1 MKFDVINYHSLDF
14 NLMKGVNVME
24 KDDSSF
30 EEIGLMQDKIK
41 NKRIVH
47 GVAFDMNSFSLDKV
61 LKTIKDE
68 HKKKKKDR

>member
-1 MKFDVINYHSLDF
+1 
-14 NLMKGVNVME
+14 ME

>member
-14 NLMKGVNVME
+14 NLRKGVNVME

-30 EEIGLMQDKIK
+30 DDLIKDKIK

-61 LKTIKDE
+61 LKTIKDVHKE
-68 HKKKKKDR
+68 KKKER